1 MRHPEKEGGRAAA
14 FADPIIDERAGTGTR
29 PAARPA
35 PGCPLRAAAL
45 AAALAAAETAEA
57 AEAQSAEVADGP
69 PLRERPPAGAPGD
82 GR

>member
-1 MRHPEKEGGRAAA
+1 MRHPEKQGGRAAA
-14 FADPIIDERAGTGTR
+14 FADPIIDERTGTGTR

-45 AAALAAAETAEA
+45 AAEA
-57 AEAQSAEVADGP
+57 AEAHSTEAADGP
-69 PLRERPPAGAPGD
+69 ARQGRPPAGAPGD